1 MIPIKPVL
9 IAAILLFAV
18 LYFAKLRSR
27 LWDRMLVLLFVAV
40 SVGFIV
46 SPDFTTSIAHR
57 LGVGRG
63 ADLLFYF
70 SLIGFSFIFLLLFS
84 WIRELQQQVTSLARE
99 LALHAAD
106 PERRAWNE
114 NGDQIP

>member
-1 MIPIKPVL
+1 MIAIQPIL

-27 LWDRMLVLLFVAV
+27 LRDRMLVLGFVAL
-40 SVGFIV
+40 SAWFITH
-46 SPDFTTSIAHR
+46 PDSTTAIAHR

-70 SLIGFSFIFLLLFS
+70 SLVGFGFLFVLLFS
-84 WIRELQQQVTSLARE
+84 WIRELQRQVTALARE

-106 PERRAWNE
+106 PEK
-114 NGDQIP
+114 